1 MNTNIRSLRG
11 QVDAGSKRRIIVDD
25 GMFTHGY
32 KVLEFHIFGSDV
44 SSGAI
49 DCTGTLALDE
59 DGALED
65 WNAGDNRQI
74 AWAGFTQSTS
84 YAPLFIKSIVDPNHI
99 VLTDLFVSAF
109 SNASAPVNYLVV
121 IEPITLT
128 EPQGIMTLIKERA
141 QDDL

>member
-1 MNTNIRSLRG
+1 VNSNRRSLRG
-11 QVDAGSKRRIIVDD
+11 QVEPGSKKRIIVDD

-74 AWAGFTQSTS
+74 GWAGYTQSTS
-84 YAPLFIKSIVDPNHI
+84 YSPLFIKSIIDPNHI
-99 VLTDLFVSAF
+99 VLTDLFVAAN
-109 SNASAPVNYLVV
+109 SNATANVNYLVV

-128 EPQGIMTLIKERA
+128 EQQGIMTLIKERS